1 MDREVEPLAVDERR
15 RAELYDRMS
24 ATLGPEATATMF
36 DLLPP
41 AGERGATADDV
52 DAVALRI
59 DRLSDRIDARIDHVS
74 DRIDH
79 VSGRVDELSDRMDR
93 RFDELDVRFDALRY
107 ELLAAFRGELVTAVS
122 GQTRAVILAVATAT
136 FGIGGLAVTLAQLL

>member
-1 MDREVEPLAVDERR
+1 
-15 RAELYDRMS
+15 
-24 ATLGPEATATMF
+24 MF

-41 AGERGATADDV
+41 AGERGATAGDL

-59 DRLSDRIDARIDHVS
+59 DRLSDRLDARIDQVS

-79 VSGRVDELSDRMDR
+79 VSERVDELSERMDR

-122 GQTRAVILAVATAT
+122 GQTRAVVVAVATAT